1 MWREP
6 SWAQMCTLC
15 RPVRSLEMAET
26 SALVKMGDEPSLYQ
40 LADKELQFHNRPHIQ
55 LKKHVVAALF

>member
-26 SALVKMGDEPSLYQ
+26 SALVKMEMSLHCTN
-40 LADKELQFHNRPHIQ
+40 LLTKSCSSTIGLTFS
-55 LKKHVVAALF
+55 